1 MLWSFFGSSVLGGFM
16 RNKLAFFGISSLL
29 VFSGFTTQ
37 STAQTA
43 FVDVP
48 SCHWATEAIN
58 QISGETSVT
67 PAQNA
72 STAANALRQVFEG
85 MKCADPNWTLQFIQN
100 APESLRALI
109 SSDPL
114 KGFSLP
120 SVMAN
125 VSGNTAK
132 VNFKLNITL
141 KNGLSV
147 ARTGNAQLIAD
158 KKTGWKVVYS
168 SLSAL
173 NIPIFPK

>member
-1 MLWSFFGSSVLGGFM
+1 MKTKIAFFTISSVLAVG
-16 RNKLAFFGISSLL
+16 NLSPH
-29 VFSGFTTQ
+29 

-48 SCHWATEAIN
+48 SCHWAVEAIN

-72 STAANALRQVFEG
+72 STAINAFRQVFEG
-85 MKCADPNWTLQFIQN
+85 VQCADPNWTLRFVQD

-109 SSDPL
+109 SSNPL

-120 SVMAN
+120 NTKAN
-125 VSGNTAK
+125 VSSNTAS
-132 VNFKLNITL
+132 VNFKLVVTL
-141 KNGLSV
+141 KNGSSIS
-147 ARTGNAQLIAD
+147 RTGAVKLIAD
-158 KKTGWKVVYS
+158 KQTGWKVSYS

-173 NIPIFPK
+173 NLPIFPK

>member
-1 MLWSFFGSSVLGGFM
+1 M
-16 RNKLAFFGISSLL
+16 RKEMAFLSISSLL
-29 VFSGFTTQ
+29 IFAGFGTQ

-109 SSDPL
+109 ASDPL

-120 SVMAN
+120 SVTGN

-147 ARTGNAQLIAD
+147 ARTGNAQLVTD

-173 NIPIFPK
+173 NLPIFPK

>member
-1 MLWSFFGSSVLGGFM
+1 M
-16 RNKLAFFGISSLL
+16 RNRLAFFGFSSLL

-72 STAANALRQVFEG
+72 STAANAFRQVFEG

-109 SSDPL
+109 AGDPL

-120 SVMAN
+120 N
-125 VSGNTAK
+125 VTATISSNTAK
-132 VNFKLNITL
+132 VNFKLTVTL

-147 ARTGNAQLIAD
+147 ARTGNAQLVTD

>member
-1 MLWSFFGSSVLGGFM
+1 MLKLFDSSSILGGFM

-29 VFSGFTTQ
+29 VFGGLGRQT
-37 STAQTA
+37 TAQTA

-58 QISGETSVT
+58 QISGETSVV

-72 STAANALRQVFEG
+72 STAANAFRQVFEG
-85 MKCADPNWTLQFIQN
+85 MKCADPNWTLRFIQN
-100 APESLRALI
+100 APESLRAVI
-109 SSDPL
+109 ASDPL

-120 SVMAN
+120 NMTTT
-125 VSGNTAK
+125 VSSNTAK
-132 VNFKLNITL
+132 VNFKLNVTL

-147 ARTGNAQLIAD
+147 ARTGNAQLVAD
-158 KKTGWKVVYS
+158 QKTGWKVVYS

-173 NIPIFPK
+173 NLPVFPK

>member
-1 MLWSFFGSSVLGGFM
+1 MQ
-16 RNKLAFFGISSLL
+16 NKLVFLTISSLL
-29 VFSGFTTQ
+29 AFSSFTTQ

-67 PAQNA
+67 PVQNA
-72 STAANALRQVFEG
+72 STATNAFRQVFEG
-85 MKCADPNWTLQFIQN
+85 MKCADPNWTLRFIQN
-100 APESLRALI
+100 APDSLRALI

-120 SVMAN
+120 SVSAT
-125 VSGNTAK
+125 VSSNTASVK
-132 VNFKLNITL
+132 FKLTVTL
-141 KNGLSV
+141 KNGSSV
-147 ARTGNAQLIAD
+147 TKTGNAQLIAD
-158 KKTGWKVVYS
+158 KQAGWKVVYS

>member
-1 MLWSFFGSSVLGGFM
+1 MRKTFVFLSV
-16 RNKLAFFGISSLL
+16 SSLL
-29 VFSGFTTQ
+29 AFGSLGTQ

-58 QISGETSVT
+58 QISGETAVT
-67 PAQNA
+67 PVQNA
-72 STAANALRQVFEG
+72 STAVNAFKQVFEG
-85 MKCADPNWTLQFIQN
+85 VKCADPNWTLRFIQS

-120 SVMAN
+120 N
-125 VSGNTAK
+125 VKAIVSSNTAN
-132 VNFKLNITL
+132 VNFKLSVVL
-141 KNGLSV
+141 KSGLNV
-147 ARTGNAQLIAD
+147 TRTGSVKLVTD
-158 KKTGWKVVYS
+158 KQTGWKVVYS

-173 NIPIFPK
+173 NLPIFPK

>member
-1 MLWSFFGSSVLGGFM
+1 M
-16 RNKLAFFGISSLL
+16 RKNLAFLTVSSLL
-29 VFSGFTTQ
+29 AFSGFTAQT
-37 STAQTA
+37 TAQTA

-72 STAANALRQVFEG
+72 STAANAFRQVFEG

-114 KGFSLP
+114 KGFSL
-120 SVMAN
+120 AN
-125 VSGNTAK
+125 VTATVSSNTAK

-147 ARTGNAQLIAD
+147 ARTGNAQLVTD
-158 KKTGWKVVYS
+158 KKTAWKVVYS

-173 NIPIFPK
+173 NLPVFPK

>member
-1 MLWSFFGSSVLGGFM
+1 M
-16 RNKLAFFGISSLL
+16 RTKIAFLTVSSLL
-29 VFSGFTTQ
+29 VFGSLSTQ

-58 QISGETSVT
+58 QISGETAVT

-72 STAANALRQVFEG
+72 STAANAFRQVFEG
-85 MKCADPNWTLQFIQN
+85 LKCADPNWTLRFIQD
-100 APESLRALI
+100 APEALRALI

-114 KGFSLP
+114 KGFSL
-120 SVMAN
+120 AN
-125 VSGNTAK
+125 VKAIVSSNTA
-132 VNFKLNITL
+132 NISFKLNVVL
-141 KNGLSV
+141 KNGSSI
-147 ARTGNAQLIAD
+147 ARTGSVKLVAD
-158 KKTGWKVVYS
+158 KQTAWKVIYS

>member
-1 MLWSFFGSSVLGGFM
+1 MRKRLAFLSVSSVLV
-16 RNKLAFFGISSLL
+16 LAGL
-29 VFSGFTTQ
+29 TTQ

-72 STAANALRQVFEG
+72 NTAANAFRQVFEG

-109 SSDPL
+109 AGDPL
-114 KGFSLP
+114 KGFNL
-120 SVMAN
+120 AN
-125 VSGNTAK
+125 VTATVSSNTAK

-141 KNGLSV
+141 KNGLNV
-147 ARTGNAQLIAD
+147 ARTGNAQLVAD
-158 KKTGWKVVYS
+158 KKTAWKVAYS

-173 NIPIFPK
+173 NLPVFPK

>member
-1 MLWSFFGSSVLGGFM
+1 MRNRLVFLSISSV
-16 RNKLAFFGISSLL
+16 L

-72 STAANALRQVFEG
+72 STAANAFRQVFEG

-109 SSDPL
+109 AGDPL

-120 SVMAN
+120 N
-125 VSGNTAK
+125 VTATISSNTAK
-132 VNFKLNITL
+132 VNFKLTVTL

-147 ARTGNAQLIAD
+147 ARTGNAQLVTD